1 MKAVVVGGGKIGLP
15 LACTFAANGAEV
27 TVCDI
32 DAGLVEAVN
41 AGRSPH
47 AEPGL
52 EERVKAGVE
61 AGRLGASLDTAG
73 AVAGAEAVVVIVDA
87 KLTPERGIDY
97 ANLRAATAAVAQGLK
112 KGTLVSFETTLPVGG
127 CREVLVPLLA
137 SGGLTPGADFHV
149 VFSPERVKSNLIFVH
164 LEETLKVV
172 GGLDAESAAA
182 GEAFYGKY
190 LGVEVISVGSLESA
204 ELVKL
209 AGMVY
214 RDVNIALANELAVFA
229 EGKGID
235 FWPVLNAANTD
246 NETFLLK
253 PSIGVGGHC
262 TPVYPYFLFQG
273 AEAAGLDQQIAR
285 LSRQVN
291 EEQPA
296 RNVARLKAALGG
308 LDGKKVHILGLAF
321 RPGVREESYS
331 PAFALRAAL
340 EAEGARV
347 SLEDPLF
354 GPEELSARGFRP
366 GDVEEVRPDAVI
378 LNTAHAEFREPD
390 FVRWKALGLSAV
402 LDGQAVWDR
411 RRVEAAGLTYIGVGL
426 P

>member
-15 LACTFAANGAEV
+15 LACIFAANGAEV

-47 AEPGL
+47 LEPGL
-52 EERVKAGVE
+52 EERVKAGVDQ
-61 AGRLGASLDTAG
+61 GRLAASLDTAG

-87 KLTPERGIDY
+87 KLTEESAIDY
-97 ANLRAATAAVAQGLK
+97 ANLKTATAAVAEGLQ
-112 KGTLVSFETTLPVGG
+112 KGALVSFETTLPVGG
-127 CREVLVPLLA
+127 CRDVLVPILA
-137 SGGLTPGADFHV
+137 SGGLVPGADFHV
-149 VFSPERVKSNLIFVH
+149 VFSPERVKSNLIFAH
-164 LEETLKVV
+164 LEETPKVV
-172 GGLDAESAAA
+172 GGLDPASAAA
-182 GEAFYGKY
+182 GEAFYREY
-190 LGVEVISVGSLESA
+190 LGVEVINVGTLESA

-235 FWPVLNAANTD
+235 FWQVLKAANTD
-246 NETFLLK
+246 DETFLLK

-273 AEAAGLDQQIAR
+273 SAAAGLDQRIAR
-285 LSRQVN
+285 LSRQIN
-291 EEQPA
+291 EDQPA

-308 LDGKKVHILGLAF
+308 LDGKKIHILGLAF
-321 RPGVREESYS
+321 RPGVREDSYS

-340 EAEGARV
+340 EREAVRV

-354 GPEELSARGFRP
+354 SPEELTARGFLP
-366 GDVEEVRPDAVI
+366 GTIEETRPDGLI
-378 LNTAHAEFREPD
+378 LNTAHAEFRAPD
-390 FVRWKALGLSAV
+390 FARWKACGVTAV

-411 RRVEAAGLTYIGVGL
+411 RRVEAAGLAYIGVGL